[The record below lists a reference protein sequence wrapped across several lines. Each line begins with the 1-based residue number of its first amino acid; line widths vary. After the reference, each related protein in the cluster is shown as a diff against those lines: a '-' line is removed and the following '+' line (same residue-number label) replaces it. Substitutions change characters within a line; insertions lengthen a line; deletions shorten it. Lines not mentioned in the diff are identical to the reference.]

1 LSPSP
6 DRRSSTIW
14 PTSPGTSSKRFL
26 PTVDPGGANLAV
38 VVFGLLA
45 SVAFGAGDFGGG
57 WTSRRAPVLGVALV
71 VAVVGLVAMVIAG
84 VVSREAFPASETVA
98 LAAIGGVCGSIG
110 LLGLY
115 QGLSVGRMGVVAPVT
130 GVLAA
135 IVPVAVGVVLEGLP
149 QPLVWLGIGSAIV
162 AVVLVSRAAG
172 GRGGRSGL
180 EFAAVGGLGIGL
192 SQVFLGLI
200 PEGSLFWALAV
211 VKVAAGLF
219 LVVVILVGRQ
229 QWRVPRRVLPA
240 AVGVAVLDITGN
252 GLFLLAAQAG
262 DLAIA
267 AILSSLYP
275 VTTVIL
281 AAALLQERVTRSH
294 VVGITAAIVAIV
306 LIGAGGG

>member
-1 LSPSP
+1 M
-6 DRRSSTIW
+6 W
-14 PTSPGTSSKRFL
+14 WGTSSTRFL
-26 PTVDPGGANLAV
+26 STIDSGGANLAV
-38 VVFGLLA
+38 VAFGLLS

-71 VAVVGLVAMVIAG
+71 VAVVGLAAMVVAAS
-84 VVSREAFPASETVA
+84 VSREAFPAPETVA
-98 LAAIGGVCGSIG
+98 LAAVGGVCGSIG
-110 LLGLY
+110 LVCLY

-135 IVPVAVGVVLEGLP
+135 IVPVAVGVVLEGMP
-149 QPLVWLGIGSAIV
+149 PPLVWLGIGAAIV

-172 GRGGRSGL
+172 GDGARSGL
-180 EFAAVGGLGIGL
+180 EFAVAAGLGIGL

-211 VKVAAGLF
+211 VKTAAGLF

-229 QWRVPRRVLPA
+229 AWRVPRRVLPA

-281 AAALLQERVTRSH
+281 AAALLHERITRVH
-294 VVGITAAIVAIV
+294 VAGIVAAATAIV
-306 LIGAGGG
+306 LIGAGSAA